1 MSWQGVCRNGEISGS
16 QDAVGIKTLESAVTT
31 GDNPQWLSQ
40 SSAWLRGRWGKGKR
54 QTDKKKEREK
64 EQGRTGERSE
74 RKEEESKR
82 EGDVHQIVPITHVS
96 PAISVTIP
104 D

>member
-54 QTDKKKEREK
+54 QTDKKKRERKSKGGQGRDQKEKRKKVREREMFI
-64 EQGRTGERSE
+64 R
-74 RKEEESKR
+74 
-82 EGDVHQIVPITHVS
+82 
-96 PAISVTIP
+96 
-104 D
+104 